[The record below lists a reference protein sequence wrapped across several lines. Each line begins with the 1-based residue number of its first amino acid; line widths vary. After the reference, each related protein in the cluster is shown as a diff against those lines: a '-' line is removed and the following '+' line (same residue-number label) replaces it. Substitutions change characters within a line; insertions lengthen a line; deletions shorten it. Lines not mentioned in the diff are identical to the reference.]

1 MALIDSLHRDHGVT
15 FFRTQKGSLGYEPEG
30 AVPPEVY
37 RTFAGMHE
45 SILSELDR
53 REYARLL
60 VEGRAK
66 LAEQKH
72 QLEVAAQEH
81 QKLQRTLDQERH
93 DRRRPDH
100 NAEVLFE
107 RARPCKPLPPAAAAI
122 PLLQKVT
129 QLNHR

>member
-66 LAEQKH
+66 LSEQKH

-81 QKLQRTLDQERH
+81 QPLQRTHDTERPY
-93 DRRRPDH
+93 RRRIQH
-100 NAEVLFE
+100 S
-107 RARPCKPLPPAAAAI
+107 AAVI
-122 PLLQKVT
+122 LES
-129 QLNHR
+129 HRTGHPRQHAD

>member
-81 QKLQRTLDQERH
+81 RSEEHTSELQALMRISYAVLCLKKKKPQ
-93 DRRRPDH
+93 H
-100 NAEVLFE
+100 N
-107 RARPCKPLPPAAAAI
+107 KTYI
-122 PLLQKVT
+122 QI
-129 QLNHR
+129 